1 VNTII
6 AENAGGDCDVSQTAS
21 GGIVDNGHNLDSDGT
36 CGLSIATLSLPSTN
50 PLFATVGLADNGGP
64 TPTLALAAGS
74 PAIDAGDDVVC
85 AADPVNGLDQRGVVR
100 PQGTHCDIG
109 AYELIVPTVTAANA
123 TAPFFDTAVAFSATV
138 ATGCGDSGTY
148 CPVIN
153 EGTVTF
159 TVKDSQS
166 NIVGTAGGTVTAGS
180 AAASFTASGLL
191 PGSYTITAAYHD
203 PSGAFAN
210 SQGTGTLTITAASTG
225 HASLTIMSPFTPQV
239 QAMVVTGVNGGT
251 PSGSLSYSSSAVKLS
266 QVRLIGLSASGSHAS
281 VFGTA
286 RLADGTKVN
295 FQLDATAARVGG
307 TVRLRLNN
315 GYDSGALRVLAV
327 RVSP

>member
-1 VNTII
+1 
-6 AENAGGDCDVSQTAS
+6 
-21 GGIVDNGHNLDSDGT
+21 
-36 CGLSIATLSLPSTN
+36 
-50 PLFATVGLADNGGP
+50 
-64 TPTLALAAGS
+64 
-74 PAIDAGDDVVC
+74 
-85 AADPVNGLDQRGVVR
+85 
-100 PQGTHCDIG
+100 
-109 AYELIVPTVTAANA
+109 LIVPTVTAANA

-180 AAASFTASGLL
+180 AAASFNASGLL

-203 PSGAFAN
+203 PSGAFAD
-210 SQGTGTLTITAASTG
+210 SQGTSTLTITAPSTG
-225 HASLTIMSPFTPQV
+225 HASLTIMSPVTPQV
-239 QAMVVTGVNGGT
+239 QAMVVTGVKGGT

-286 RLADGTKVN
+286 RLADGTTVN